1 MPNEPEVRAG
11 ALATVLDA
19 EPSLQIE
26 VPELADGAQ
35 MWRIARDS
43 QVLDV
48 NSSYAYLLWC
58 RDFAGTSA
66 VARLGARAVGFVT
79 GYVRPSTPDTVVVWQ
94 IAVDSAARG
103 RGVAGALLDSVV
115 DRLAAQGVNRMETTI
130 TEDNLASRRL
140 FEALAGK
147 LGCDFRQSELFA
159 DQHFPDDHEAEDLYR
174 IGPWVI
180 TPVRPGDQ
188 TNGET

>member
-1 MPNEPEVRAG
+1 MRAG
-11 ALATVLDA
+11 AVATVADA
-19 EPSLQIE
+19 GPPLQIA
-26 VPELADGAQ
+26 VPDLADGAQ

-58 RDFAGTSA
+58 RDFADTSA
-66 VARLGARAVGFVT
+66 VARIGAQAVGFVT

-94 IAVDSAARG
+94 IAVDESARG
-103 RGVAGALLDSVV
+103 RGVAGALLDRLV

-140 FEALAGK
+140 FEALASK
-147 LGCDFRQSELFA
+147 LGCDFDRSALFA

-188 TNGET
+188 TNGES